1 MKKLIRNV
9 AVCAIALFSANAFA
23 EKIIIKGAP
32 LVLQQQGEVYVVP
45 ETYKVQDYQY
55 VEINGVK
62 RACFA
67 DLRPDLVNVDV
78 VTINIQLGSQRS
90 TWNCYAITDTN
101 YFVIQQ

>member
-1 MKKLIRNV
+1 MKKLITPV
-9 AVCAIALFSANAFA
+9 IATAIALFSANAFA
-23 EKIIIKGAP
+23 EKIIIKGSP
-32 LVLQQQGEVYVVP
+32 LVLQKQGEVYVVP

-67 DLRPDLVNVDV
+67 DIRPDFTNVDV
-78 VTINIQLGSQRS
+78 VTINIQMGANKS